1 MHPGIR
7 ASYWSLANPSTPT
20 EIVIQNG
27 TGDEENSNL
36 WGNITSMTLDPTD
49 NCTFWYVN
57 RYYLAS
63 QTGNVINWDTRIG
76 NFKLSTCN

>member
-1 MHPGIR
+1 
-7 ASYWSLANPSTPT
+7 
-20 EIVIQNG
+20 
-27 TGDEENSNL
+27 
-36 WGNITSMTLDPTD
+36 MTLDPTD

-63 QTGNVINWDTRIG
+63 QTGNAINWDTRIG